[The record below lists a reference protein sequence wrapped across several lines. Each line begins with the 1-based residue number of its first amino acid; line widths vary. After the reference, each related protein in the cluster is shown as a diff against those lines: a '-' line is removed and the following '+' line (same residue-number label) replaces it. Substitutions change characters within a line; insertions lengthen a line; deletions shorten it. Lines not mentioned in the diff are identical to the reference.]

1 MRNWLLPEY
10 IEDVLPAEAARIEFL
25 RRTLLDLFKAHGYQY
40 VIPPMLEYMESLIT
54 GVGHDLDLATFKVV
68 DQLTGRLMGVR
79 ADMTPQVARIDA
91 HLLNHQGITRLCY
104 AGSVLRTKPDGLA
117 LTREPLQVGAE
128 LYGHAGVASDIE
140 IQRLLIKAL
149 QAVGVNQLH
158 IDFSHVNIFGSL
170 IEASAIPAQ
179 LEQDLYVALQSK
191 DQSSLTALT
200 QHLDKTTR
208 EALLHLTELNGDKAV
223 LLKAAKLL
231 PAIPAIQ
238 EALAS
243 LTHVSSALSDL
254 DVTVSFDL
262 SELRGYHYHSG
273 IVFAAYAQGY
283 KGPLALGGRYDEVGQ
298 AFGRARPATGFSL
311 DLRGLVTAMPTAKP
325 AMAIFA
331 PANDDQT
338 LSAKI
343 DSLRAEGHI
352 VIQELAGF
360 ESNLEE
366 LNCDRKLAHYNSG
379 WHVVAI
385 DKVAK

>member
-1 MRNWLLPEY
+1 
-10 IEDVLPAEAARIEFL
+10 LPAEAARIETL
-25 RRTLLDLFKAHGYQY
+25 RRTLLDLFKVHGYQY

-79 ADMTPQVARIDA
+79 ADMTPQAARIDA

-117 LTREPLQVGAE
+117 QTREPLQLGAE
-128 LYGHAGVASDIE
+128 LYGHAGVVSDIE

-149 QAVGVNQLH
+149 QAIGIEQVH

-170 IEASAIPAQ
+170 IESSQIDAQ
-179 LEQDLYVALQSK
+179 LEKDLYAALQSK
-191 DQSSLTALT
+191 DQSSVKALSQT
-200 QHLDKTTR
+200 LDKVTR
-208 EALLHLTELNGDKAV
+208 EALINLTTLNGDQSILA
-223 LLKAAKLL
+223 KAAQIL
-231 PAIPAIQ
+231 PATTAIQ
-238 EALAS
+238 EALANLS
-243 LTHVSSALSDL
+243 KVSAALVDL
-254 DVTVSFDL
+254 GVTVSFDL

-311 DLRGLVTAMPTAKP
+311 DLRGVITALPTAQP
-325 AMAIFA
+325 VMAILA
-331 PANDDQT
+331 PVNDDET
-338 LSAKI
+338 LAVKI
-343 DSLRAEGHI
+343 EELRAEGH
-352 VIQELAGF
+352 VVVQALADV
-360 ESNLEE
+360 ESNCEE

-379 WHVVAI
+379 WHVVSI
-385 DKVAK
+385 D

>member
-10 IEDVLPAEAARIEFL
+10 IEDVLPAEAARIETL
-25 RRTLLDLFKAHGYQY
+25 RRTLLDLFKVHGYQY

-79 ADMTPQVARIDA
+79 ADMTPQAARIDA

-117 LTREPLQVGAE
+117 QTREPLQLGAE
-128 LYGHAGVASDIE
+128 LYGHAGVVSDIE

-149 QAVGVNQLH
+149 QAIGIEQVH

-170 IEASAIPAQ
+170 IESSQIDAQ
-179 LEQDLYVALQSK
+179 LEKDLYAALQSK
-191 DQSSLTALT
+191 DQSSVKDLT
-200 QHLDKTTR
+200 QTLDKVTR
-208 EALLHLTELNGDKAV
+208 EALINLTTLNGDQSILA
-223 LLKAAKLL
+223 KAAQIL
-231 PAIPAIQ
+231 PATAAIQ
-238 EALAS
+238 DALANLS
-243 LTHVSSALSDL
+243 KVSAALDDL
-254 DVTVSFDL
+254 GVTVSFDL

-311 DLRGLVTAMPTAKP
+311 DLRGVVTALPPAKP
-325 AMAIFA
+325 VMAILA
-331 PANDDQT
+331 PANDDET
-338 LSAKI
+338 LTVKMEE
-343 DSLRAEGHI
+343 LRAEGHI
-352 VIQELAGF
+352 VVQALADI
-360 ESNLEE
+360 ESNYEE

-379 WHVVAI
+379 WHVISI
-385 DKVAK
+385 DKD